1 MPTAIKIWEI
11 SGEQLKPVEDSNLS
25 VAHVESELETWICRN
40 AELLGDRLLIIDRQR
55 DIPGVGR
62 LDLLGIDEAGRLVI
76 VELKR
81 DRTPREAVAQALDY
95 ASWLDSVNED
105 EIEAHAEQHLQRPL
119 SEAFFEFFQTE
130 LPEYT
135 CQNHRIVLAAPR
147 LDESAERIINYL
159 AERHGIE
166 INAVFFRY
174 CKLTDGK
181 ELLARSVLVAED
193 TRPPGHKRKPPAF
206 EQLLAIATDKHTT
219 AILEICR
226 QMRQH
231 WRETNRWTYGGS
243 LRYWAPTPSGQERM
257 IFGVNIAG
265 KNNPP
270 AGQLDIWIPT
280 KSLAEATGAP
290 EADIRQKLGDTSLV
304 FEQQNVDCWIRL
316 KKLEDAQR
324 LVGLLENWVQNLAG
338 AAPAAR
344 RIS

>member
-1 MPTAIKIWEI
+1 MPNSSATACLLSI
-11 SGEQLKPVEDSNLS
+11 DSATFQAW
-25 VAHVESELETWICRN
+25 VDWI
-40 AELLGDRLLIIDRQR
+40 
-55 DIPGVGR
+55 
-62 LDLLGIDEAGRLVI
+62 
-76 VELKR
+76 KR

-95 ASWLDSVNED
+95 ASWLDSVNEE
-105 EIEAHAEQHLQRPL
+105 EIEAHAEQYLQRPL

-159 AERHGIE
+159 AERHGVE

-181 ELLARSVLVAED
+181 ELLARSVLVADD
-193 TRPPGHKRKPPAF
+193 TRTSGHKQKHPAF
-206 EQLLAIATDKHTT
+206 EQLLAIAIEKRTP
-219 AILEICR
+219 AILELCR
-226 QMRQH
+226 QMRQQ

-243 LRYWAPTPSGQERM
+243 LRYWAPTPSGQDRM
-257 IFGVNIAG
+257 VFGVNIAG

-280 KSLAEATGAP
+280 KSLAEATGVP
-290 EADIRQKLGDTSLV
+290 EVEIRQKFRDTSLV

-316 KKLEDAQR
+316 KKPDDAQL
-324 LVGLLENWVQNLAG
+324 LVGLLQNWVQNQ
-338 AAPAAR
+338 AAVASA
-344 RIS
+344 

>member
-11 SGEQLKPVEDSNLS
+11 SGQQLKPVEDSNLS

-40 AELLGDRLLIIDRQR
+40 AEVLGDRLLIIDRQR

-62 LDLLGIDEAGRLVI
+62 LDLLAIDEAGKLVI

-81 DRTPREAVAQALDY
+81 DHTPREAVAQALDY
-95 ASWLDSVNED
+95 ASWLDAASED
-105 EIEAHAEQHLQRPL
+105 EIEGHAEQYLKRPL

-159 AERHGIE
+159 AERHGVE

-181 ELLARSVLVAED
+181 ELLARSVLVAND
-193 TRPPGHKRKPPAF
+193 ARPPRQQKNPTF
-206 EQLLAIATDKHTT
+206 EQLLATANEKHTS
-219 AILEICR
+219 AIFEICG

-243 LRYWAPTPSGQERM
+243 LRYWAPTPSGQDRM
-257 IFGVNIAG
+257 VLGVNVAG

-280 KSLAEATGAP
+280 KSLAEATGVQ
-290 EADIRQKLGDTSLV
+290 EADIRQKLRDTSLV
-304 FEQQNVDCWIRL
+304 FEQQNVDCWMRL
-316 KKLEDAQR
+316 KKPDDAQ
-324 LVGLLENWVQNLAG
+324 LLIGQLQRWMQN
-338 AAPAAR
+338 AAAAA
-344 RIS
+344 SAS